1 MLPRGKRS
9 LGTALISRFGNILV
23 YTNKENVLNISQL
36 PVAVIGAGPVGLAA
50 AAHLVKGGQ
59 TLLVLEAGE
68 SVGASMLEWAH
79 VQVFSPWQYN
89 IDAVAGELLDE
100 SGWTTPPAEEF
111 PTGGEIVAQYL
122 RPLAELPQIKPHI
135 RLNARVV
142 AVTRQGFDKMKSNGR
157 EEAPFLIQ
165 IDGPNGEE
173 QILAKSVIDASGTYT
188 IPNPLGSGGLPAF
201 GERAAQ
207 DRIFYGIPDVLN
219 TYRQRYAGK
228 RILIVGSGHSA
239 FNALNDLV
247 LLKEEAPETT
257 ITWAVRRKLGDQ
269 MYGGGENDAL
279 PARGQLGRMVQEQVE
294 TGKIALVTEFRTTA
308 IRKADEGL
316 MLSSDGREIGPFDEI
331 VATTGFRPDLSMLQE
346 LRLNLDPAVESPAV
360 LAPMIDPNIHSCGTV
375 RPHGALELK
384 HPEHD
389 FYIVGMKSYGRA
401 PTFLMLTG
409 YEQVRSVVAALAGD
423 WATARDVQLVLPETG
438 VCSGPSPEATG
449 GCCDAPVQVLQ
460 PVGVTN
466 GGSSCSG

>member
-1 MLPRGKRS
+1 MN
-9 LGTALISRFGNILV
+9 AIS
-23 YTNKENVLNISQL
+23 L

-50 AAHLVKGGQ
+50 AAHLVQRGE
-59 TLLVLEAGE
+59 TPLVLEAGA

-89 IDAVAGELLDE
+89 IDAVAGALLDE
-100 SGWTTPPAEEF
+100 AGWSTPLAEEY
-111 PTGGEIVAQYL
+111 PTGGEIVDNYL

-135 RLNARVV
+135 RLNSRVT
-142 AVTRQGFDKMKSNGR
+142 AITRQGFDKMKSNGR
-157 EEAPFLIQ
+157 KDAPFLLQ
-165 IDGPNGEE
+165 IDGPSGEE
-173 QILAKSVIDASGTYT
+173 RILAKAVIDASGTYS

-201 GERAAQ
+201 GERAAA
-207 DRIFYGIPDVLN
+207 DHIFYGIPDVLGAH
-219 TYRQRYAGK
+219 RERYTGK

-247 LLKEEAPETT
+247 TLKEEEPGTA

-279 PARGQLGRMVQEQVE
+279 PQRGALGRMVQAQVE
-294 TGKIALVTEFRTTA
+294 SGRVTLVTEFRTTA
-308 IRKADEGL
+308 IQQTDGGIV
-316 MLSSDGREIGPFDEI
+316 LSSDGQEIGPFDEI
-331 VATTGFRPDLSMLQE
+331 VATTGFRPDLSMHKE
-346 LRLNLDPAVESPAV
+346 LRLDLDPTVESPVV

-384 HPEHD
+384 HPERD

-423 WATARDVQLVLPETG
+423 WASARDVQLVLPETG
-438 VCSGPSPEATG
+438 VCSGGAETV
-449 GCCDAPVQVLQ
+449 GCCTPEVPAQRESILPVLQ
-460 PVGVTN
+460 PAGATDA
-466 GGSSCSG
+466 GSNCCG